1 MSVEIEDGLTTLLE
15 PQALTG
21 FVETPAITQIV
32 TRAQTYIAAGYP
44 VHFRGPAGTG
54 KTTLALHLAA
64 QLGRPVV
71 LLHGDE
77 EFSTSD
83 LVGGEYGY
91 RARRVIDNFIHSVLK
106 TEEDVSRQWVDHRL
120 TTACRHGFTLIYDEY
135 TRSRPEANNVLLSV
149 LQEKML
155 DLPARR
161 REEDYLHVHPDF
173 SVIFT
178 SNPQEYAGVHRSQDA
193 LLDRMVTMDLED
205 FDEATEIGI
214 TAAKSGLDQV
224 GVEVIVR
231 IVRALRAAEAGDTSL
246 SVRRATM
253 LATAVR
259 VGRCP
264 TDAASPL
271 FRHLCHDVLSS
282 AGSRRGSR
290 GELRQ
295 VQAVVD
301 RLIDE
306 HARTGSGKAPNA
318 RSG

>member
-173 SVIFT
+173 TVLFT

-193 LLDRMVTMDLED
+193 LLDRMVTLDLED
-205 FDEATEIGI
+205 FDEETEIGI
-214 TAAKSGLDQV
+214 TAAKSGLDRH
-224 GVEVIVR
+224 GVEVVVR
-231 IVRALRAAEAGDTSL
+231 IVRGLRAAKAGDASL

-264 TDAASPL
+264 ADAASPF
-271 FRHLCHDVLSS
+271 FRYLCHDVLSS

-290 GELRQ
+290 DELRQ

-306 HARTGSGKAPNA
+306 HARLRA
-318 RSG
+318 